1 MGKDEIV
8 PNAVGDKET
17 IFEKASCTLLT
28 RFSSTLFDRKTE
40 IRKYSVET
48 AQPSARARPTAHSP
62 GLDR

>member
-1 MGKDEIV
+1 MKLF
-8 PNAVGDKET
+8 PTLSADKET

-48 AQPSARARPTAHSP
+48 AQAVSARTAHSP
-62 GLDR
+62 QPGA